1 MVKPRLLTIPI
12 QRRRRRL
19 ARRVVIKPGDLATFI
34 LVVDVIIIRSSGAL
48 FAQHKGQECCR
59 QRFLFPESPKREGL
73 PKFQGSVGVVRMW
86 SWDLAPGNHAYA
98 QPLQI

>member
-19 ARRVVIKPGDLATFI
+19 ARRVVLFVIKPGNLATFI

-73 PKFQGSVGVVRMW
+73 PKFQGSAGVVRIW
-86 SWDLAPGNHAYA
+86 S
-98 QPLQI
+98 

>member
-19 ARRVVIKPGDLATFI
+19 ARRVVLFVIKPGNLATFI

-48 FAQHKGQECCR
+48 FAQHKGQECCCQR
-59 QRFLFPESPKREGL
+59 LQRFLFTESTKREGL
-73 PKFQGSVGVVRMW
+73 PKFQGSAGVVRIW
-86 SWDLAPGNHAYA
+86 S
-98 QPLQI
+98 